1 MLFLRCF
8 ALKPIERTNVLL
20 NKSTLVGI
28 FTTALRLRD
37 RRVLM
42 WQLLKILNVFN
53 TLILKQIFWKTKISL
68 KKLEELF
75 LDENTKIENATFLR
89 KTSPSE
95 DNMKANWMGSTKWN
109 YHKERSFPSNYF
121 IFLNFFFSLKSP
133 YKEFIWC
140 SNYADVQIYTFRN
153 RWRFI
158 WGQGIQ

>member
-20 NKSTLVGI
+20 NKSTLVEI

-121 IFLNFFFSLKSP
+121 SFLNFFSVWNPLIKSL
-133 YKEFIWC
+133 F
-140 SNYADVQIYTFRN
+140 DV
-153 RWRFI
+153 
-158 WGQGIQ
+158 

>member
-1 MLFLRCF
+1 
-8 ALKPIERTNVLL
+8 
-20 NKSTLVGI
+20 
-28 FTTALRLRD
+28 
-37 RRVLM
+37 M

-121 IFLNFFFSLKSP
+121 IFLNFFSVWNPLIKILFDVQTTQMSISILFVTAGVLFEVKVFNNGPRKICGRQFLKNLKS
-133 YKEFIWC
+133 YGLLRGTI
-140 SNYADVQIYTFRN
+140 SVQIF
-153 RWRFI
+153 
-158 WGQGIQ
+158 